1 MVKFGQIWEFFLQK
15 STKVLF
21 LKLYFPIL
29 WAFCKEGE
37 VGIIGV
43 ACLSTMKEMVFNRK
57 KILIFL
63 NFQMQIVIFE
73 VPAQMLSKFQIYSF
87 CCSGNN
93 TSNFA
98 PTVITNCNIKVG
110 KHTKHVQKIQ
120 NGFVQL
126 LVPSICPGPK
136 VSFFFAIFTNQV
148 IHWLLAESHL
158 SQLFTLPQFWSFSCF
173 TMIYD
178 DLQCFTMVYNV
189 SQWFSTIYNV
199 LQWFTMFH
207 SDLQWFTMLTL
218 KCLKIYN
225 FATSCP
231 TAAGGLRA
239 AQCTLA
245 LESNTFTIDPPPTI
259 IICSYFCSKLDGC
272 SSFTKYWPF
281 DHNLFHLTFYCQD
294 TLAILGGYIGAVNV
308 PEKW

>member
-1 MVKFGQIWEFFLQK
+1 
-15 STKVLF
+15 
-21 LKLYFPIL
+21 
-29 WAFCKEGE
+29 
-37 VGIIGV
+37 
-43 ACLSTMKEMVFNRK
+43 
-57 KILIFL
+57 
-63 NFQMQIVIFE
+63 MQIVIFE

-110 KHTKHVQKIQ
+110 KHTKHVQDKKFRMALYNYWFLQ
-120 NGFVQL
+120 YVRVQKC
-126 LVPSICPGPK
+126 PSSLPSSPIK
-136 VSFFFAIFTNQV
+136 SFTGSWQ
-148 IHWLLAESHL
+148 SPTS

-189 SQWFSTIYNV
+189 SQWFTMIYNV
-199 LQWFTMFH
+199 DLEMFENLQFCHKLSDSSWWPQSRTMYSGLGIQYFH
-207 SDLQWFTMLTL
+207 NWS
-218 KCLKIYN
+218 
-225 FATSCP
+225 S
-231 TAAGGLRA
+231 
-239 AQCTLA
+239 
-245 LESNTFTIDPPPTI
+245 SNNNHMRLF
-259 IICSYFCSKLDGC
+259 FCSKLDGC